1 MSKRYSASVA
11 LFAVMILLM
20 TVATASAQNLLANPS
35 FETGPT
41 GGNPSSWL
49 AFGNMAVERNSSPQ
63 FIPYDGARLL
73 SMWGNFS
80 GPYNVTGI
88 YQEFACNP
96 DDEWSLSAKSR
107 HYSGDALAGDN
118 FVVQKIVF
126 KDAGDVEIGAVEAVI
141 LNSTYA
147 TDTWFENAPITAIA
161 PDGTVEVE
169 AFVLYVQAADDGGA
183 GHIDDVEF
191 LYLGVV
197 AVDESSWGIIKALYE

>member
-1 MSKRYSASVA
+1 M
-11 LFAVMILLM
+11 
-20 TVATASAQNLLANPS
+20 LANPS

-41 GGNPSSWL
+41 GGNPASWQ

-63 FIPYDGARLL
+63 FVAYDGSRLL
-73 SMWGNFS
+73 SIWGNWS
-80 GPYNVTGI
+80 GPYNTTGI

-96 DDEWSLSAKSR
+96 GDEWQLSAKSR
-107 HYSGDALAGDN
+107 HYSGDPVASGN

-126 KDAGDVEIGAVEAVI
+126 KDGSDVEIGAVEAVI

-161 PDGTVEVE
+161 PEGTVEVE
-169 AFVLYVQAADDGGA
+169 AFVLYVQELDAGGA
-183 GHIDDVEF
+183 GHIDDIEF

-197 AVDESSWGIIKALYE
+197 AVEESSWGEIKSSFE

>member
-1 MSKRYSASVA
+1 MSKRYSALAA
-11 LFAVMILLM
+11 LFVVMILL
-20 TVATASAQNLLANPS
+20 TTGNVSAQNMLANPS

-41 GGNPSSWL
+41 GGNPASWL

-63 FIPYDGARLL
+63 FVAYDGSRLL
-73 SMWGNFS
+73 SIWGNFS

-96 DDEWSLSAKSR
+96 GDEWQLSAKSR

-126 KDAGDVEIGAVEAVI
+126 KDATDTEIGAVEAII
-141 LNSTYA
+141 LDATFA

-161 PDGTVEVE
+161 PEGTVEVE

-183 GHIDDVEF
+183 GHIDDIEF

-197 AVDESSWGIIKALYE
+197 AVEESSWSEIKSSYE